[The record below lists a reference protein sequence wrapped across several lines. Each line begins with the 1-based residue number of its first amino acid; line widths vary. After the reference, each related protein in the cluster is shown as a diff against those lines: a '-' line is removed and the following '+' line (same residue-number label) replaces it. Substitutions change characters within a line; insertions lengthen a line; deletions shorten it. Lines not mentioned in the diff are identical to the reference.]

1 MPLRDRIAAA
11 WRAFTSESPGLKQY
25 AETTVRTYEHRN
37 DQRRYQQQ
45 VAWQLVQ
52 RFSKFV
58 AVAASRQATG
68 VASANLRV
76 YRTSVAGRSRKT
88 WWDTRDVKSWQVD
101 RIRKRAGYAVR
112 KAMDSADDLVEI
124 TDPLHPLVKLLT
136 TANPLMNTFV
146 LLEQTQYGLCLT
158 GNAYWHVVAG
168 DDGMPVELW
177 PLPPQYVHPV
187 PSREVVT
194 SEYVYGRGM
203 ENEQKIPASHIIPF
217 IQTNP
222 LGDPYTGFGD
232 LAKCIDAADLSVSF
246 DQFRLAMIDNGAQ
259 PGLIV
264 VDKKGGPE
272 QRAQLEQQL
281 NRKFSGPRNAGR
293 TVVLTGEVEAKPN
306 GLTEREVAFLSS
318 DEHVREIIANCF
330 DIPVALLTL
339 DSAAL
344 ATAKAATPQFQEFCL
359 LPRCRRIEDV
369 IQQRLVPSF
378 GDPGL
383 IVCFDDVVTKD
394 YEAAAVRVVSMYSA
408 GLVTQNEARA
418 EMGYDSVDGGD
429 DFIGPVP
436 PRNVY
441 GQPVQTESEF
451 PSQQTPTGDT
461 VAADKDAAGVDQTK
475 EEDTTKSLPGL
486 VVYSQRDILM
496 GGACPCGCSARPRS
510 IRKALPSD
518 VLTYTEAQLKAIL
531 QNWFSGSAVQIV
543 TSAVTANGITDVT
556 ASVAESF
563 AQTIDGPINE
573 VFSRGWNYG
582 SAELVTKG
590 VNGTM
595 LMPFSEKPAQYLR
608 EYKGQLSK
616 SVSETVNERI
626 KTELADGV
634 LAGETVQQLTDRVRG
649 TMTEM
654 SGVSAERIAR
664 TETSRAFGAA
674 REASWKES
682 GEVWGKRWLLAPD
695 ACAWCREMAKKVNA
709 VPLGTPFAAKGSTI
723 SDGLGNKMTVDFDDV
738 QGPPLHPNDRCDMVM
753 VMEKPT

>member
-1 MPLRDRIAAA
+1 MPKLRDRIAAA
-11 WRAFTSESPGLKQY
+11 WRELTQSSPGLADY
-25 AETTVRTYEHRN
+25 ASATVRPHEEGNRLA
-37 DQRRYQQQ
+37 RYGQSQ
-45 VAWQLVQ
+45 ARELTM
-52 RFSKFV
+52 RFYKWV

-68 VASANLRV
+68 VASTPLRV
-76 YRTSVAGRSRKT
+76 YRTRSSGRKSA
-88 WWDTRDVKSWQVD
+88 WDTRPVNRK
-101 RIRKRAGYAVR
+101 RLALIRKSAGFIAR
-112 KAMDSADDLVEI
+112 KSLDMSDELEEI
-124 TDPLHPLVKLLT
+124 TDPLHPLVSLLT
-136 TANPLMNTFV
+136 NANPMMNGFV
-146 LLEQTQYGLCLT
+146 LLERTQLDISLT
-158 GNAYWHVVAG
+158 GNAYWHMIPG
-168 DDGMPVELW
+168 PDGTPDELW
-177 PLPPQYVHPV
+177 PLPSQFTRPV
-187 PSREVVT
+187 PSRDVLV
-194 SEYVYGRGM
+194 SDYFYGRGA
-203 ENEQKIPASHIIPF
+203 ENEVKIPAANIVPF
-217 IQTNP
+217 VQTNP
-222 LGDPYTGFGD
+222 LGDPYIGFGD
-232 LAKCIDAADLSVSF
+232 LAKCIDDQDLSVAFS
-246 DQFRLAMIDNGAQ
+246 QFRLAMIDNGAQ

-281 NRKFSGPRNAGR
+281 NRKFSGTRNVGR
-293 TVVLTGEVEAKPN
+293 TMVVTGEVDVKPN
-306 GLTEREVAFLSS
+306 GMTEREVAFLSS
-318 DEHVREIIANCF
+318 EDMVLQAISGAF
-330 DIPVALLTL
+330 DIPVSMLKL

-344 ATAKAATPQFQEFCL
+344 ATAKATTPQFQEFCL

-369 IQQRLVPSF
+369 INQRVAPTF
-378 GDPGL
+378 GDDL
-383 IVCFDDVVTKD
+383 MVCFDDVVTKD

-418 EMGYDSVDGGD
+418 EMGYDSVEGGD

-436 PRNVY
+436 TRNVY

-461 VAADKDAAGVDQTK
+461 VAADQDAAGVDQTQ
-475 EEDTTKSLPGL
+475 EEDATKSLPGL

-531 QNWFSGSAVQIV
+531 QGWFSGSVVQIV

-626 KTELADGV
+626 KTELSDGV

-709 VPLGTPFAAKGSTI
+709 VPLGTPFASKGSTI
-723 SDGLGNKMTVDFDDV
+723 SDGLGNKMTIDFDDV